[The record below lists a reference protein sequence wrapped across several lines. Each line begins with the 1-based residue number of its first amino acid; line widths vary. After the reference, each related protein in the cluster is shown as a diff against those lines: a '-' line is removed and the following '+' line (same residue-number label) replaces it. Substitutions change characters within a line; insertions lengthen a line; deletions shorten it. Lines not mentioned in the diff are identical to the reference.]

1 MVGVMRNLSTQRTCS
16 MPSDRQKLFLEG
28 PIGSAL
34 LRLAVPII
42 FGNVLQTGYQLTDA
56 FWVGRLGGA
65 AVAAVAVSFPVT
77 FLVIAL
83 GAGLA
88 IAGATLSAQYMGAG
102 RQDMVNHVAAQTMLM
117 VAITSVVMGGAGY
130 VLSPY
135 LLELIGVAPEVYHGA
150 LGFMR
155 VSFVGIIFVFLYG
168 MFQALMRGV
177 GETRMPLI
185 IVLGTVILNFLFD
198 PLFIF
203 GWGWFPPQGVMG
215 AALATLATQGLAAVL
230 GMVIFLRGRHG
241 IQLGMA
247 RLSARSAIHQARF
260 FLRACRAPIELSTR
274 GLGPLLMTFLVTGFG
289 TVTLGR
295 LRHRIEYPAVHRHSG
310 DGAVDGCVDVGQ
322 PEHRRRQYPAG
333 LARDA
338 AGRGLGLHH
347 SHGSRSDRLLFAP
360 LWSLSLSRDDA
371 AVIAEGASFI
381 RVMCLSWGAIGV
393 QLCIVSAFRASGN
406 LLVAMVIAIV
416 SQFMFQFP
424 LAYVLS
430 KHTELQ
436 AAGLWWSFPI
446 ANIASALVS
455 VCWFAQGGW
464 KKTQLTEEDR
474 EVAKVTEETVAEEGI
489 R

>member
-1 MVGVMRNLSTQRTCS
+1 ML
-16 MPSDRQKLFLEG
+16 DERQKLFLEG
-28 PIGSAL
+28 PIGKAL

-42 FGNVLQTGYQLTDA
+42 LSNLLQTGYQLTDA

-65 AVAAVAVSFPVT
+65 AVAAVAVSFPIT
-77 FLVIAL
+77 FLAIAL

-117 VAITSVVMGGAGY
+117 VAITSAIMGAAGY

-135 LLELIGVAPEVYHGA
+135 LLELIGVAPDVYHGA

-177 GETRMPLI
+177 GETKVPLM
-185 IVLGTVILNFLFD
+185 IVLGTVILNFILD

-203 GWGWFPPQGVMG
+203 GFGGLPPQGVMG

-230 GMVIFLRGRHG
+230 GIVIFLRGQHG
-241 IQLGMA
+241 IQLEWRDFRPDPQYIRRA
-247 RLSARSAIHQARF
+247 F
-260 FLRACRAPIELSTR
+260 FLGLPGSVELSTR
-274 GLGPLLMTFLVTGFG
+274 GLGPMFMTFLVTGFG
-289 TVTLGR
+289 TVSLAAYGIGANILQFITIPAMGLSMAVSTLVSQNIGAGNVER
-295 LRHRIEYPAVHRHSG
+295 AARVTFLGTVWGFVILTAV
-310 DGAVDGCVDVGQ
+310 
-322 PEHRRRQYPAG
+322 G
-333 LARDA
+333 LVAYALASALVSFFVSNDT
-338 AGRGLGLHH
+338 
-347 SHGSRSDRLLFAP
+347 
-360 LWSLSLSRDDA
+360 
-371 AVIAEGASFI
+371 AVIAEGAHFI
-381 RVMCLSWGAIGV
+381 RVMCLAWGAIGV

-436 AAGLWWSFPI
+436 AAGIWWSFPV
-446 ANIASALVS
+446 ANVAAALVS

-464 KKTQLTEEDR
+464 KRTRLTEEDR
-474 EVAKVTEETVAEEGI
+474 QAAKVTEETVAEEGI